1 MSTLGMHQLFPESN
15 CNLLIDGY
23 CAEFAALAFY
33 CDGILPT
40 HPTAEWQDQRLL
52 PAGNKGNM
60 DAKRGCEKFL
70 VCLVKSSS
78 KLFAPSKKCQYSFIW
93 LSEGNIFYG
102 AAPYNQN
109 KDSQWIMDIVSLLP
123 TKKETT
129 AAEHS
134 PHRKWLKRTNLTT
147 CAMRD
152 TPLAH
157 RLDLPRSPTRHAQRI
172 NSNLY
177 MAQYIV
183 LVNIKNL
190 YIAFWLLR
198 LALIYNEKPTYAY

>member
-134 PHRKWLKRTNLTT
+134 PHRTARIFFHGLSRQ
-147 CAMRD
+147 
-152 TPLAH
+152 PLEIQQGYEA
-157 RLDLPRSPTRHAQRI
+157 P
-172 NSNLY
+172 
-177 MAQYIV
+177 
-183 LVNIKNL
+183 
-190 YIAFWLLR
+190 
-198 LALIYNEKPTYAY
+198 